1 LFKKIVVIIS
11 VSIISFFSMAVSVS
25 AQQAEE
31 TLPGFGEGYATSLG
45 QEYFLGRVWLMSF
58 RRQVPTISDP
68 LMQEYVE
75 DLLYKLVATSELKDR
90 RLELV
95 LVNHPSI
102 NAFAVPGGVVGVHN
116 GLLDKATT
124 EAQFASVLTHELAHV
139 SQRHFARSQEAAKST
154 SVIQMAGLL
163 TGALLAVT
171 DGGSSAVAAVMS
183 SQAAAMQ
190 SKLRFSRLHEQEADR
205 IGMKNMVRANMD
217 PMGAEEMFKIMQAVS
232 RSHGGRPPE
241 FLMTHPLTETRIS
254 DARNRSREYPRKIYT
269 ENLEYQLMRA
279 RVALS
284 FAGKSDKAV
293 AMFRERL
300 AKGGINAEPNQY
312 GLVLALTENGGY
324 AEAKKLLAPLLKHS
338 PSSMI
343 YRIAEAEIY
352 IAEGNQEKALELL
365 QRGLA
370 LVPDNHP
377 ITMTLTKAHVKFGDH
392 HKAAALLEKHV
403 KTRAKDPAVWYQLAE
418 SQGQSGN
425 TLGVHQARAE
435 YFVLTGQPD
444 RAKKQLG
451 FAMQLPNVDELTRTR
466 IRERIMQT
474 EQLEIAMRNF

>member
-1 LFKKIVVIIS
+1 MILSVFAISLFPMVG
-11 VSIISFFSMAVSVS
+11 SVS
-25 AQQAEE
+25 AQQAEG

-58 RRQVPTISDP
+58 RRQAPIISDP

-75 DLLYKLVATSELKDR
+75 DLLYNLVATSELKDR

-139 SQRHFARSQEAAKST
+139 SQRHFARSREAAKNT
-154 SVIQMAGLL
+154 SVIQLAGLL

-171 DGGSSAVAAVMS
+171 DGGSSAVAAVMGT
-183 SQAAAMQ
+183 QAAAMQ

-205 IGMKNMVRANMD
+205 IGMKNMVRANMN
-217 PMGAEEMFKIMQAVS
+217 PMGAEEMFKIMQTVS
-232 RSHGGRPPE
+232 RSYGGRPPE

-279 RVALS
+279 RVALR
-284 FAGKSDKAV
+284 FAGESDKAV
-293 AMFRERL
+293 AMFREKL
-300 AKGGINAEPNQY
+300 AKSGINAEPNQY
-312 GLVLALTENGGY
+312 GLVLALTENGDY
-324 AEAKKLLAPLLKHS
+324 AEAKKLLSPLLEYS

-343 YRIAEAEIY
+343 YGIAEAEIY

-365 QRGLA
+365 QRGLT

-377 ITMTLTKAHVKFGDH
+377 ITMTLAEAHVKFGDH
-392 HKAAALLEKHV
+392 HKAAALLEKHA

-435 YFVLTGQPD
+435 YFALTGQPI

-451 FAMQLPNVDELTRTR
+451 FAMQLPNLDELTRTR
-466 IRERIMQT
+466 LRERIMQI